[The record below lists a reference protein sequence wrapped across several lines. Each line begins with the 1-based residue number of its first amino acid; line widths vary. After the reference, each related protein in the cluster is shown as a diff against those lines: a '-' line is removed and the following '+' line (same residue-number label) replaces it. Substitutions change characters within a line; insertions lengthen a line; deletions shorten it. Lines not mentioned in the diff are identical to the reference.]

1 MLAID
6 PEGVILRRHRV
17 MRRRTYISQGPN
29 FMIHIDGY
37 DKLKPYGFPIHGA
50 MDGFSRTI
58 MVKGCQIKQQSSRN
72 FKTLV

>member
-1 MLAID
+1 MVAID
-6 PEGVILRRHRV
+6 TEGVILRRHRV
-17 MRRRTYISQGPN
+17 MRRRTYISKGPN

-58 MVKGCQIKQQSSRN
+58 LWLKVVRSNNNPHVISR
-72 FKTLV
+72 L